1 MAKTSIDSLAAEI
14 SSLMQEYASEVSYD
28 MKEEVDKVAKDTVN
42 EVKKKAPVRNSSS
55 DREYKS
61 GKSYSAGSYKKSWTS
76 RTTEENSLKKKK
88 VVYSKQYQLT
98 HLLEKG
104 HAKRGGG
111 RVEAIPHIGPA
122 EEKAIKDF
130 ERGLKERLSR

>member
-1 MAKTSIDSLAAEI
+1 MAKTSVDSLAAEI
-14 SSLMQEYASEVSYD
+14 SSLMQEYASDINED
-28 MKEEVDKVAKDTVN
+28 MKEEVDKVAKETVK
-42 EVKKKAPVRNSSS
+42 EVKKKAPIRNSSS
-55 DREYKS
+55 ERKYKS
-61 GKSYSAGSYKKSWTS
+61 GKSYKSGSYKKSWTT

-111 RVEAIPHIGPA
+111 RVEGIPHIGPA
-122 EEKAIKDF
+122 EKMAIKEF
-130 ERGLKERLSR
+130 ERGLKERLTR